1 METFR
6 QDLRYAL
13 RGLTRNPGLTLIIAV
28 TLALGIGANTAIF
41 SIVDALFLRLPPVK
55 EPERLMRIVDARAD
69 GKLSY
74 LNYADYRE
82 QQDAFSGVAAWNGAG
97 GEVQIDD
104 VRVHFDGRMVS
115 HDYFAVMGIPP
126 LSGRTFTEDDAREGA
141 PEAVMISEAFWRR
154 HFAADDRRLA
164 GRKLRLGDREL
175 TPVGVVATAFTIEDP
190 GQDLWFVLR
199 PGALVTT
206 KELQNRD
213 VNMLWLEGRLKP
225 GMSQATAQAMTD
237 GIARRLAEIDPK
249 VNTGMRAS
257 VLSQRQWRLRR
268 GDAPFYALL
277 LALVGAV
284 LLLACANVTNLLLAR
299 ANARAREITIRAAV
313 GATRLRLARQLL
325 VESLLLSLLGGVL
338 GAGVGYATVAFF
350 SRLTF
355 GGGSTL
361 PSNIRLDVRVLV
373 FTGLVS
379 VGIGLLFGLAPA
391 LHAARHDL
399 VAALRAGG
407 DGTRVPG
414 RRRFPLMKALVVGQV
429 ALSLVLLVCTGL
441 FARTLQRMWDVDL
454 GYRPERLVWFRL
466 DLGSL
471 RYDEARTRQLY
482 ADVSER
488 VRQVPGVA
496 GVAVGPPPL
505 AGYSWTNVVV
515 DDVKDQRET
524 LFTTVTPGYFET
536 LGTPIVRG
544 RDFRED
550 DKTGTAG
557 VVIVNEAM
565 VRRFWPDRDPIG
577 QHFKPFPVTVP
588 REVIGVVRDVRTS
601 PWDPPQP
608 AVYFCFHQRYNLR
621 ELLVRTEGDPR
632 AVAGAVQAQILG
644 VEPNALLRGPLF
656 FGDAMQGP
664 LAPIRYRTVVLGA
677 LAALGLLLSSLGL
690 YGLLSYTVSR
700 ATRDIGIR
708 MALGADRASVRRL
721 VLGGSLRLV
730 AVGVALGLALAAAA
744 ARPLSALII
753 GPVLDPVTFVVVPT
767 TLVAVALM
775 AAYVPARRATRV
787 DPMTALRQD

>member
-1 METFR
+1 MEIFR

-13 RGLTRNPGLTLIIAV
+13 RGLVRNPGLTLIIAI

-55 EPERLMRIVDARAD
+55 EPARLMRIVDGRAD

-82 QQDAFSGVAAWNGAG
+82 QQDAFSGVAAWNGTG
-97 GEVQIDD
+97 GEVQVDD
-104 VRVHFDGRMVS
+104 THARFDGLIVS

-126 LSGRTFTEDDAREGA
+126 LSGRAFTEDDAREGA

-154 HFAADDRRLA
+154 HFAADDTRLA
-164 GRKLRLGDREL
+164 GRRLRLGDREL
-175 TPVGVVATAFTIEDP
+175 TPVGVVPAAFTIDNP
-190 GQDLWFVLR
+190 SQDLWFVLR
-199 PGALVTT
+199 PGALVGS
-206 KELQNRD
+206 KDLQNRD
-213 VNMLWLEGRLKP
+213 INILWVEGRLKP
-225 GMSQATAQAMTD
+225 DVSQADAQAMTD
-237 GIARRLAEIDPK
+237 GITRRLAEIDPK

-268 GDAPFYALL
+268 ADAPFYALL

-299 ANARAREITIRAAV
+299 ANARAREITIRAAI
-313 GATRLRLARQLL
+313 GATQLRLARQLL
-325 VESLLLSLLGGVL
+325 VESLLLSLLGGAL
-338 GAGVGYATVAFF
+338 GWGVGHATVAFF
-350 SRLTF
+350 SRLSF
-355 GGGSTL
+355 GGGSSL
-361 PSNIRLDVRVLV
+361 PDNIRLDVRVLV
-373 FTGLVS
+373 FTGVVS
-379 VGIGLLFGLAPA
+379 VAIGLLFGLAPA

-399 VAALRAGG
+399 LAALRAGG

-441 FARTLQRMWDVDL
+441 FARTLQRMWEVDL
-454 GYRPERLVWFRL
+454 GYRPERLVWFGL
-466 DLGSL
+466 DVRSL

-482 ADVSER
+482 ADLSDR
-488 VRQVPGVA
+488 LHQVPGVA
-496 GVAVGPPPL
+496 GVALGPPPL
-505 AGYSWTNVVV
+505 GGYSWTNVVV
-515 DDVKDQRET
+515 DEVKDQRET
-524 LFTTVTPGYFET
+524 LFTTVTPGYFDT
-536 LGTPIVRG
+536 LGTAIVRG

-550 DKTGTAG
+550 DKTGTTG

-588 REVIGVVRDVRTS
+588 REIVGVVRDIRTS
-601 PWDPPQP
+601 PWEAAQP
-608 AVYFCFHQRYNLR
+608 AVYFCFHQRYYLR
-621 ELLVRTEGDPR
+621 ELIVRTEGDPR
-632 AVAGAVQAQILG
+632 GLAASVQAQILG
-644 VEPNALLRGPLF
+644 VEPNARLRGPLF

-700 ATRDIGIR
+700 ATRDIGVR
-708 MALGADRASVRRL
+708 MALGADRASVWRF

-730 AVGVALGLALAAAA
+730 AFGVALGLVLAVAA

-753 GPVLDPVTFVVVPT
+753 GSVLDPLTFVVVPA

-787 DPMTALRQD
+787 DPITALRQD